1 MTARKRVSK
10 KLKKSWRKNCDTT
23 DVDQYLDNKRLEERL
38 GKAFS
43 ERSNEA
49 LFTIDVRPDSGHEPS
64 VMLSSAQRKKKAL
77 QPAKCFQSLEI
88 TTGADDPIVKRNIIT
103 SERRLKE
110 IAEKAELKQNTFKRK
125 DLLAL
130 KQRRET
136 ITKGKRKKRNFESRL
151 RLAKEVWDCK
161 EDPIESN
168 PDVVDPQWISQE
180 AKDHYLK
187 LTPYRRMNVPRS
199 ISSRPNQIA
208 SVQLPHPGMSYNPSL
223 EDHQDLLQKVA
234 AKEEAERKREE
245 HLDRVTS
252 AMFTRMSKQET
263 EKQWMEEMSQGIEDK
278 VTLDQVK
285 LAPHE
290 IKEEE
295 APNSNEYSTVNPPVD
310 GERQRSLQARRRE
323 REEKKKQ
330 KELKLA
336 KVEKKKLADIY
347 KLRFISKDIDKFE
360 GKIQH
365 TEEKRQ
371 KKIAMAPF
379 TTKRVGKNK
388 FEEPDLEF
396 SLYQDLTGS
405 LRTVQPEG
413 RPLTERFTSFAQ
425 RNIMEPTKKQTK
437 KTVPKAK
444 TYIKTDHRI
453 PELAKIKDMERR
465 DAKRFRNRNKK
476 WTKKPKVSS

>member
-43 ERSNEA
+43 ERPDDA
-49 LFTIDVRPDSGHEPS
+49 LFTIDVKPDSGHEQSVFLSPS
-64 VMLSSAQRKKKAL
+64 ERKKKAL
-77 QPAKCFQSLEI
+77 EPAKCFQSLET
-88 TTGADDPIVKRNIIT
+88 TTGASDPIVKRNIIT
-103 SERRLKE
+103 SERRLKQ
-110 IAEKAELKQNTFKRK
+110 IAEKLAAKQNTFKRK
-125 DLLAL
+125 DMLAL
-130 KQRRET
+130 QQRREAVQ
-136 ITKGKRKKRNFESRL
+136 KGKKKKRNFESRL
-151 RLAKEVWDCK
+151 RLAKEVWTDN
-161 EDPIESN
+161 DNPIDKN
-168 PDVVDPQWISQE
+168 PDVDPQWISRE

-199 ISSRPNQIA
+199 ISSRPNLIP
-208 SVQLPHPGMSYNPSL
+208 SVQLPHPGMSYNPSF

-234 AKEEAERKREE
+234 AKEEEEKKREE

-252 AMFTRMSKQET
+252 AMFNRMSKEQSEN
-263 EKQWMEEMSQGIEDK
+263 QWLEEMSQGIQNKESKDE
-278 VTLDQVK
+278 
-285 LAPHE
+285 E
-290 IKEEE
+290 IKEE
-295 APNSNEYSTVNPPVD
+295 APSNEYSTVNPAVD
-310 GERQRSLQARRRE
+310 GERQRSLQSRRRE

-330 KELKLA
+330 KEIKDA
-336 KVEKKKLADIY
+336 KIEKKKLADIY

-360 GKIQH
+360 EKIH
-365 TEEKRQ
+365 KTDEKRL
-371 KKIAMAPF
+371 KRKEMEPY

-388 FEEPDLEF
+388 FEQGDLEF

-413 RPLTERFTSFAQ
+413 KPLTERFRSFAE

-444 TYIKTDHRI
+444 TFIKTDHRI
-453 PELAKIKDMERR
+453 PELAKIQHLQRQQ
-465 DAKRFRNRNKK
+465 AKKFKTRNKRK
-476 WTKKPKVSS
+476 AVVSS